1 MKKEF
6 ELEGSTYSR
15 NKDGFKRILR
25 KHGLRWKG
33 SLGNFEWIG
42 RDEKVTAYFDRDE
55 ERGVTLKS
63 RLVWEGKRKSDFLS
77 ELADWVKSLEGAPA
91 RRGGPVKDAKRKVQK
106 ELEFWD
112 KIHGPPVE
120 GMKSE
125 GRPESW
131 ISRDVEEWKAK
142 RKEKEKERKRKYS

>member
-42 RDEKVTAYFDRDE
+42 RDDKVTAYFDRDE

-77 ELADWVKSLEGAPA
+77 ELADWIKSLEGAPA
-91 RRGGPVKDAKRKVQK
+91 RRRGPAKDAKQKVQR

-120 GMKSE
+120 GMMAE

-131 ISRDVEEWKAK
+131 ISKDVEEWKAK
-142 RKEKEKERKRKYS
+142 RKEKEKELKRKYS

>member
-42 RDEKVTAYFDRDE
+42 RDDKVTAYFDRDE

-77 ELADWVKSLEGAPA
+77 ELADWIKTLEGAPA
-91 RRGGPVKDAKRKVQK
+91 RRRGITKDSKQKVQR

-112 KIHGPPVE
+112 KIHEPSVE
-120 GMKSE
+120 GMKAE

-131 ISRDVEEWKAK
+131 ISKDVEEWKAK
-142 RKEKEKERKRKYS
+142 RKEKEKELKRKYS